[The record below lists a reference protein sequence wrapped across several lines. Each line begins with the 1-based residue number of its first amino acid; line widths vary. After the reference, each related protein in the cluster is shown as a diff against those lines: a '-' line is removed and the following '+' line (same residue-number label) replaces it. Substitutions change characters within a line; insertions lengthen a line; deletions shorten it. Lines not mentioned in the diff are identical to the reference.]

1 MEDQFQSQQ
10 GNSIGGGDPS
20 INLRQYW
27 HVILERRWLIVAT
40 WTVCIIAGV
49 LYAFQATPMF
59 RAIARL
65 QIDPENQGVLNLNSL
80 ALGNQDQNY
89 LTTQYRNLESRSLIL
104 EVMEKLKLDTQDER
118 YTKAVDKVTAVTKDI
133 KIVPIRLSRLVEV
146 QVTHPK
152 GDQAQRIADTILK
165 VFLQRNLDDKKQK
178 ALQGLQILEQE
189 AKGKET
195 ELEALQNKLQKYRK
209 EKGMVSLKDEQNIDA
224 ATMRDLK
231 TAYETLRSTADVA
244 KQTAQQAQ
252 EWVAAGKD
260 VTDFGPLAKDEQVA
274 FLRKQVNENSSKL
287 AGLRTKYR
295 EKHPRVIQTA
305 TQLQAD
311 SQKLRDESERA
322 LQAIFQLAELE
333 KSREAEA
340 LRKYK
345 ESVERV
351 FALDEAKIGYD
362 IMEQQ
367 LKRVEGFYQTILT
380 KAKDFDI
387 GTKDLLQN
395 MKVQDPA
402 FAPLKPVSP
411 NKPLI
416 FVGSVV
422 GGLAVALGLA
432 LFFNFLDDSIKSQE
446 DVENILHL
454 PFLGYIPNIKS
465 ISIVERDLQSHLH
478 PTSSPAEGFRTLR
491 AAISLAK
498 NADKLRVMAFTST
511 IPSEGKSLVASNFA
525 IVTSQTG
532 LKTLLV
538 DADLRRPSVHKAFQL
553 QSPVGLSAYLA
564 GRTDTLSEI
573 IHTTEVPN
581 LDVICCG
588 AVPPNPSE
596 LIGSNR
602 MVRFLEE
609 AARRYDRVVLDCP
622 PVSAVSD
629 PLIVGAM
636 ADGMVFV
643 TKFNKIRREHALRSV
658 QRIQDSGI
666 HLIGL
671 VLNDIDFEGK
681 DSYYYSYH
689 YYQNRYYSSHYRNKS
704 ADEPAGQKT
713 TADSA
718 KSSKTAKSA

>member
-713 TADSA
+713 TADSS
-718 KSSKTAKSA
+718 KSSKSV

>member
-1 MEDQFQSQQ
+1 
-10 GNSIGGGDPS
+10 
-20 INLRQYW
+20 
-27 HVILERRWLIVAT
+27 
-40 WTVCIIAGV
+40 
-49 LYAFQATPMF
+49 MF
-59 RAIARL
+59 RAVARL

-80 ALGNQDQNY
+80 TLGNQDQNY

-104 EVMEKLKLDTQDER
+104 EVMNKLKLETEDER
-118 YTKAVDKVTAVTKDI
+118 YSKLVDKVTAVTKDI

-152 GDQAQRIADTILK
+152 GEQAQRIANTILK
-165 VFLQRNLDDKKQK
+165 VFLQRNLDDKKDK
-178 ALQGLQILEQE
+178 ALQGLKILEQE
-189 AKGKET
+189 ATGKEA
-195 ELEALQNKLQKYRK
+195 ELKALQSQLQKYRK
-209 EKGMVSLKDEQNIDA
+209 DKGMVSLKDAQNIDA

-231 TAYETLRSTADVA
+231 IAYENLRSTADIA

-252 EWVAAGKD
+252 DWVAAGKD
-260 VTDFGPLAKDEQVA
+260 IIDFAPLAKDEQVA

-295 EKHPRVIQTA
+295 ERHPRVIQPA
-305 TQLQAD
+305 TQLQSD

-333 KSREAEA
+333 KNREAEA
-340 LRKYK
+340 LRKYT

-351 FALDEAKIGYD
+351 FALDEAKISYD

-387 GTKDLLQN
+387 GAKDLLQN

-465 ISIVERDLQSHLH
+465 VSVVERDLQSHLH
-478 PTSSPAEGFRTLR
+478 PTSSPAESFRTLR

-498 NADKLRVMAFTST
+498 NADKFRVMAFTST
-511 IPSEGKSLVASNFA
+511 MPSEGKSLVASNFA

-553 QSPVGLSAYLA
+553 QSPVGLSAYLS
-564 GRTDTLSEI
+564 GRTDNISELV
-573 IHTTEVPN
+573 HSTEVPN
-581 LDVICCG
+581 LDVVCCG

-609 AARRYDRVVLDCP
+609 ASRRYDRVILDCP

-643 TKFNKIRREHALRSV
+643 TKFNKIRREHAVRSV

-666 HLIGL
+666 HLVGM
-671 VLNDIDFEGK
+671 VLNNIDFEGK

-704 ADEPAGQKT
+704 ADDPASKK
-713 TADSA
+713 SA
-718 KSSKTAKSA
+718 SETAKSA

>member
-1 MEDQFQSQQ
+1 MEEQLQSQQ
-10 GNSIGGGDPS
+10 GNSMSGADPS

-40 WTVCIIAGV
+40 WSVCIIAGV
-49 LYAFQATPMF
+49 LYAFQAVPMF

-80 ALGNQDQNY
+80 ALGNSDQNY
-89 LTTQYRNLESRSLIL
+89 LTTQYRNLESRSLMIA
-104 EVMEKLKLDTQDER
+104 VMDKLKLDTEDER
-118 YTKAVDKVTAVTKDI
+118 YAKSVDKVTAITRDI

-152 GDQAQRIADTILK
+152 GAQAQRIADTILQ
-165 VFLQRNLDDKKQK
+165 VFLQQNLDDKKTK
-178 ALQGLQILEQE
+178 ALQGLKILEQE
-189 AKGKET
+189 ATSKEI
-195 ELEALQNKLQKYRK
+195 ELEALQGKLQKYRK
-209 EKGMVSLKDEQNIDA
+209 DKGMVSLKDAQNIDA

-231 TAYETLRSTADVA
+231 VAYENLRSTADVA

-260 VTDFGPLAKDEQVA
+260 ITDFAPLAKDEQVA

-295 EKHPRVIQTA
+295 ERHPRVIQPA

-311 SQKLRDESERA
+311 TQKLRDESERA
-322 LQAIFQLAELE
+322 LQGIFQMAELE
-333 KSREAEA
+333 KSREVEA
-340 LRKYK
+340 LRKYT

-351 FALDEAKIGYD
+351 FALDEAKISYD

-387 GTKDLLQN
+387 GAKDLLQN

-402 FAPLKPVSP
+402 FAPLKAVSP

-416 FVGSVV
+416 FLGSIV
-422 GGLAVALGLA
+422 GGLAAALGLA

-465 ISIVERDLQSHLH
+465 ISVVERDLQSHLH

-498 NADKLRVMAFTST
+498 NADKLRVVAFSST

-564 GRTDTLSEI
+564 GRTDNMSEFV
-573 IHTTEVPN
+573 HTTDIPN

-596 LIGSNR
+596 LIGSAR
-602 MVRFLEE
+602 MVQFLEE
-609 AARRYDRVVLDCP
+609 ASRRYDRVILDCP

-666 HLIGL
+666 HLVGL
-671 VLNDIDFEGK
+671 VLNNIDFEGK

-689 YYQNRYYSSHYRNKS
+689 YYQNKYYSSHYRNKS
-704 ADEPAGQKT
+704 ADQPSDKKS
-713 TADSA
+713 DSE
-718 KSSKTAKSA
+718 KSKSA

>member
-1 MEDQFQSQQ
+1 MEDSFQSQQ
-10 GNSIGGGDPS
+10 GAGTGGGDPS

-40 WTVCIIAGV
+40 WSVCIILGV

-59 RAIARL
+59 RAVARL

-104 EVMEKLKLDTQDER
+104 EVMDKLKLETEDER
-118 YTKAVDKVTAVTKDI
+118 YSKAIDKVTAVTKDI

-152 GDQAQRIADTILK
+152 GEQAQRIGDMILK

-178 ALQGLQILEQE
+178 ALQGFQILEQE
-189 AKGKET
+189 AKGKEV
-195 ELEALQNKLQKYRK
+195 ELATLQKDLQKYRK
-209 EKGMVSLKDEQNIDA
+209 EKGMVSLKDEQNIDT

-231 TAYETLRSTADVA
+231 LGYETLRATADVA
-244 KQTAQQAQ
+244 KQTAQQAR
-252 EWVAAGKD
+252 EWVAAGKEI
-260 VTDFGPLAKDEQVA
+260 TDFGPLAKDEQVG

-295 EKHPRVIQTA
+295 EKHPKVIQVY

-311 SQKLRDESERA
+311 SQRLRDESERA

-333 KSREAEA
+333 ANREAEA

-351 FALDEAKIGYD
+351 FALDEAKIEYD
-362 IMEQQ
+362 IMEQKV
-367 LKRVEGFYQTILT
+367 KRVEGFYQTILT

-432 LFFNFLDDSIKSQE
+432 LFFNFLDDSVKSQE
-446 DVENILHL
+446 DVENFLRL

-465 ISIVERDLQSHLH
+465 ASIVERDLQSHLH

-498 NADKLRVMAFTST
+498 NADKLRVLAFTST

-564 GRTDTLSEI
+564 GRTDNMGEF

-609 AARRYDRVVLDCP
+609 AARRYDRVILDCP

-636 ADGMVFV
+636 ADGMIFV
-643 TKFNKIRREHALRSV
+643 TKFNKIRREHAQRSV
-658 QRIQDSGI
+658 QRIQDAGI
-666 HLIGL
+666 HLVGL
-671 VLNDIDFEGK
+671 ALNDIDFEGK

-704 ADEPAGQKT
+704 ADEPEGKKAPAG
-713 TADSA
+713 
-718 KSSKTAKSA
+718 SSKSA

>member
-1 MEDQFQSQQ
+1 MEEQLQSQQ
-10 GNSIGGGDPS
+10 GNSMSGADPS

-40 WTVCIIAGV
+40 WSVCIIAGV
-49 LYAFQATPMF
+49 LYSFQAIPMF

-80 ALGNQDQNY
+80 ALGNSDQNY
-89 LTTQYRNLESRSLIL
+89 LTTQYRNLESRSLMIA
-104 EVMEKLKLDTQDER
+104 VMDKLKLDTEDER
-118 YTKAVDKVTAVTKDI
+118 YAKSVDKVTAVARDI

-152 GDQAQRIADTILK
+152 GAQAQRIADTILQ
-165 VFLQRNLDDKKQK
+165 VFLQQNLDDKKTK
-178 ALQGLQILEQE
+178 ALQGLKILEQE
-189 AKGKET
+189 ATGKEL
-195 ELEALQNKLQKYRK
+195 ELEALQGKLQKYRK
-209 EKGMVSLKDEQNIDA
+209 DKGMVSLKDAQNIDA

-231 TAYETLRSTADVA
+231 VAYENLRSAADVA
-244 KQTAQQAQ
+244 KQIAQQAQ

-260 VTDFGPLAKDEQVA
+260 IVDFAPLAKDEQVA
-274 FLRKQVNENSSKL
+274 YLRKQVNENSSKL

-295 EKHPRVIQTA
+295 ERHPRVIQPA

-311 SQKLRDESERA
+311 TQKLRDESERA
-322 LQAIFQLAELE
+322 LQGIFQMAELE
-333 KSREAEA
+333 KSREVEA
-340 LRKYK
+340 LRKYT

-351 FALDEAKIGYD
+351 FALDEAKISYD

-387 GTKDLLQN
+387 GAKDLLQN

-402 FAPLKPVSP
+402 FAPLKAVSP

-416 FVGSVV
+416 FLGSIV
-422 GGLAVALGLA
+422 GGLAAALGLA

-465 ISIVERDLQSHLH
+465 ISVVERDLQSHLH

-498 NADKLRVMAFTST
+498 NADKLRVLAFSST

-553 QSPVGLSAYLA
+553 QSPVGLTAYLA
-564 GRTDTLSEI
+564 GRTDNMSEFV
-573 IHTTEVPN
+573 HTTDIPN

-596 LIGSNR
+596 LIGSAR
-602 MVRFLEE
+602 MVQFLEE
-609 AARRYDRVVLDCP
+609 ASRRYDRVILDCP

-666 HLIGL
+666 HLVGL
-671 VLNDIDFEGK
+671 VLNNIDFEGK

-689 YYQNRYYSSHYRNKS
+689 YYQNKYYSSHYRNKS
-704 ADEPAGQKT
+704 ADQPSDKKS
-713 TADSA
+713 DSE
-718 KSSKTAKSA
+718 KSKSA

>member
-10 GNSIGGGDPS
+10 GNAIGGGDPS

-40 WTVCIIAGV
+40 WSVCIIAGV

-89 LTTQYRNLESRSLIL
+89 LTTQYRNLESRSLML
-104 EVMEKLKLDTQDER
+104 EVMSRLKLDTEDER
-118 YTKAVDKVTAVTKDI
+118 YAKAIDKVTTVTKDI

-152 GDQAQRIADTILK
+152 ADQAQRIADMILT
-165 VFLQRNLDDKKQK
+165 VFLERNLDDKKKK
-178 ALQGLQILEQE
+178 ALKGFEILEQE

-195 ELEALQNKLQKYRK
+195 ELADLQKSLQKYRK
-209 EKGMVSLKDEQNIDA
+209 DKGMVSLKDEQNIDA

-260 VTDFGPLAKDEQVA
+260 VIDFGPLAKDEQVA

-322 LQAIFQLAELE
+322 LQAILQVAELE

-351 FALDEAKIGYD
+351 FALDEAKIEYD
-362 IMEQQ
+362 IMEQKV
-367 LKRVEGFYQTILT
+367 KRVEGFYQTLLT

-432 LFFNFLDDSIKSQE
+432 LFFNFLDDSVKSQE
-446 DVENILHL
+446 DVENFLHL

-465 ISIVERDLQSHLH
+465 VSIVERDLQSHLH

-498 NADKLRVMAFTST
+498 NSDKLRVLAFTST
-511 IPSEGKSLVASNFA
+511 IPSEGKSLTASNFA

-564 GRTDTLSEI
+564 GRTDNLGEF

-609 AARRYDRVVLDCP
+609 AARRYDRVILDCP

-666 HLIGL
+666 HLVGL

-704 ADEPAGQKT
+704 ADEPAGKKAA
-713 TADSA
+713 AD
-718 KSSKTAKSA
+718 TAKSA

>member
-1 MEDQFQSQQ
+1 MEDSFQSQQ
-10 GNSIGGGDPS
+10 GAGTGGGDPS

-40 WTVCIIAGV
+40 WSVCIILGV

-59 RAIARL
+59 RAVARL

-104 EVMEKLKLDTQDER
+104 EVMDKLKLETEDER
-118 YTKAVDKVTAVTKDI
+118 YSKAIDKVTAVTKDI

-152 GDQAQRIADTILK
+152 GEQAQRIGDMILK

-178 ALQGLQILEQE
+178 ALQGFQILEQE
-189 AKGKET
+189 AKGKEV
-195 ELEALQNKLQKYRK
+195 ELATLQKDLQKYRK

-231 TAYETLRSTADVA
+231 LGYETLRATADVA
-244 KQTAQQAQ
+244 KQTAQQAR
-252 EWVAAGKD
+252 EWVAAGKEI
-260 VTDFGPLAKDEQVA
+260 TDFGPLAKDEQVG

-295 EKHPRVIQTA
+295 EKHPKVIQVY
-305 TQLQAD
+305 TQLQSD
-311 SQKLRDESERA
+311 SQRLRDESERA

-333 KSREAEA
+333 ASREAEA

-351 FALDEAKIGYD
+351 FALDEAKIEYD
-362 IMEQQ
+362 IMEQKV
-367 LKRVEGFYQTILT
+367 KRVEGFYQTILT

-402 FAPLKPVSP
+402 FAPLKAVSP

-432 LFFNFLDDSIKSQE
+432 LFFNFLDDSVKSQE
-446 DVENILHL
+446 DVENYLRL
-454 PFLGYIPNIKS
+454 PFLGYVPNIKS
-465 ISIVERDLQSHLH
+465 ASVVERDLQSHLH

-498 NADKLRVMAFTST
+498 NADKLRVLAFTST

-553 QSPVGLSAYLA
+553 QSPVGLTAYLA
-564 GRTDTLSEI
+564 GRTDNMGEF

-609 AARRYDRVVLDCP
+609 AARRYDRVILDCP

-636 ADGMVFV
+636 ADGMIFV
-643 TKFNKIRREHALRSV
+643 TKFNKIRREHAQRSV
-658 QRIQDSGI
+658 QRIQDAGI
-666 HLIGL
+666 HLVGL

-704 ADEPAGQKT
+704 ADEPEGKKATAG
-713 TADSA
+713 
-718 KSSKTAKSA
+718 SSKSA

>member
-1 MEDQFQSQQ
+1 MEEQFQPQQ
-10 GNSIGGGDPS
+10 GNSMGGADPS

-40 WTVCIIAGV
+40 WSVCIIAGV

-104 EVMEKLKLDTQDER
+104 EVMNKLKLDTEDER
-118 YTKAVDKVTAVTKDI
+118 YTKSVDKVTAVTRDI

-165 VFLQRNLDDKKQK
+165 VFLQRNLDDKKDK
-178 ALQGLQILEQE
+178 ALQGLKILEQE
-189 AKGKET
+189 ATGKEA
-195 ELEALQNKLQKYRK
+195 ELKALQSQLQKYRK
-209 EKGMVSLKDEQNIDA
+209 DKGMVSLKDEQNIDA

-260 VTDFGPLAKDEQVA
+260 IIDFGPLAKDEQVA

-295 EKHPRVIQTA
+295 ERHPRVIQPA

-322 LQAIFQLAELE
+322 LQAIFQVAELE

-564 GRTDTLSEI
+564 GRTDNISEF

-609 AARRYDRVVLDCP
+609 ASRRYDRVVLDCP

-643 TKFNKIRREHALRSV
+643 TKFNKIRREHALRSI

-666 HLIGL
+666 HLVGL

-704 ADEPAGQKT
+704 ADEPADKKAT
-713 TADSA
+713 SA
-718 KSSKTAKSA
+718 TSKSV

>member
-1 MEDQFQSQQ
+1 
-10 GNSIGGGDPS
+10 
-20 INLRQYW
+20 
-27 HVILERRWLIVAT
+27 
-40 WTVCIIAGV
+40 
-49 LYAFQATPMF
+49 
-59 RAIARL
+59 
-65 QIDPENQGVLNLNSL
+65 
-80 ALGNQDQNY
+80 
-89 LTTQYRNLESRSLIL
+89 
-104 EVMEKLKLDTQDER
+104 
-118 YTKAVDKVTAVTKDI
+118 
-133 KIVPIRLSRLVEV
+133 
-146 QVTHPK
+146 
-152 GDQAQRIADTILK
+152 
-165 VFLQRNLDDKKQK
+165 
-178 ALQGLQILEQE
+178 
-189 AKGKET
+189 
-195 ELEALQNKLQKYRK
+195 
-209 EKGMVSLKDEQNIDA
+209 
-224 ATMRDLK
+224 
-231 TAYETLRSTADVA
+231 
-244 KQTAQQAQ
+244 
-252 EWVAAGKD
+252 
-260 VTDFGPLAKDEQVA
+260 
-274 FLRKQVNENSSKL
+274 
-287 AGLRTKYR
+287 
-295 EKHPRVIQTA
+295 
-305 TQLQAD
+305 
-311 SQKLRDESERA
+311 LRDESERA
-322 LQAIFQLAELE
+322 LQAIFQVAELE

-564 GRTDTLSEI
+564 GRTDNISEF

-609 AARRYDRVVLDCP
+609 ASRRYDRVVLDCP

-643 TKFNKIRREHALRSV
+643 TKFNKIRREHALRSI

-666 HLIGL
+666 HLVGL

-704 ADEPAGQKT
+704 ADEPADKKP
-713 TADSA
+713 ASA
-718 KSSKTAKSA
+718 TGKSA

>member
-1 MEDQFQSQQ
+1 MEEQLQSQQ
-10 GNSIGGGDPS
+10 GNSMSGADPS

-40 WTVCIIAGV
+40 WSVCIIAGV
-49 LYAFQATPMF
+49 LYAFQAVPMF

-80 ALGNQDQNY
+80 ALGNSDQNY
-89 LTTQYRNLESRSLIL
+89 LTTQYRNLESRSLMIA
-104 EVMEKLKLDTQDER
+104 VMDKLKLDTEDER
-118 YTKAVDKVTAVTKDI
+118 YAKSVDKVTAVTKDI

-152 GDQAQRIADTILK
+152 GAQAQRIADTILQ
-165 VFLQRNLDDKKQK
+165 VFLQQNLDDKKTK
-178 ALQGLQILEQE
+178 ALQGLKILEQE
-189 AKGKET
+189 ATGKEI
-195 ELEALQNKLQKYRK
+195 ELEALQGKLQKYRK
-209 EKGMVSLKDEQNIDA
+209 DKGMVSLKDAQNIDA

-231 TAYETLRSTADVA
+231 VAYENLRSTADVA

-260 VTDFGPLAKDEQVA
+260 ITDFAPLAKDEQVA

-295 EKHPRVIQTA
+295 ERHPRVIQPA

-311 SQKLRDESERA
+311 TQKLRDESERA
-322 LQAIFQLAELE
+322 LQGIFQMAELE
-333 KSREAEA
+333 KSREVEA
-340 LRKYK
+340 LRKYT

-351 FALDEAKIGYD
+351 FALDEAKISYD

-387 GTKDLLQN
+387 GAKDLLQN

-402 FAPLKPVSP
+402 FAPLKAVSP

-416 FVGSVV
+416 FLGSIV
-422 GGLAVALGLA
+422 GGLAAALGLA

-465 ISIVERDLQSHLH
+465 ISVVERDLQSHLH

-498 NADKLRVMAFTST
+498 NADKLRVVAFSST

-564 GRTDTLSEI
+564 GRTDNMSEFV
-573 IHTTEVPN
+573 HTTDIPN

-596 LIGSNR
+596 LIGSAR
-602 MVRFLEE
+602 MVQFLEE
-609 AARRYDRVVLDCP
+609 ASRRYDRVILDCP

-666 HLIGL
+666 HLVGL
-671 VLNDIDFEGK
+671 VLNNIDFEGK

-689 YYQNRYYSSHYRNKS
+689 YYQNKYYSSHYRNKS
-704 ADEPAGQKT
+704 ADQPSDKKS
-713 TADSA
+713 DSE
-718 KSSKTAKSA
+718 KSKSA

>member
-40 WTVCIIAGV
+40 WAVCIIAGV

-402 FAPLKPVSP
+402 FSPLKPVSP

-713 TADSA
+713 TADSS

>member
-1 MEDQFQSQQ
+1 MEDSFQSQQ
-10 GNSIGGGDPS
+10 GGTLGGGDPS

-40 WTVCIIAGV
+40 WSVCIILGV

-59 RAIARL
+59 RAVARL

-80 ALGNQDQNY
+80 SLGNQDQNY

-104 EVMEKLKLDTQDER
+104 EVMDKLKLESEDER
-118 YTKAVDKVTAVTKDI
+118 YSKAIDKVTAVTKDI

-152 GDQAQRIADTILK
+152 GEQAQRIADMILK

-178 ALQGLQILEQE
+178 ALQGFQILEQE
-189 AKGKET
+189 AKGKEV
-195 ELEALQNKLQKYRK
+195 ELADLQKDLQKYRK

-231 TAYETLRSTADVA
+231 TAYETLRSTADIA
-244 KQTAQQAQ
+244 KQTAQQAR
-252 EWVAAGKD
+252 EWVAAGKEI
-260 VTDFGPLAKDEQVA
+260 TDFGPLAKDEQVA

-295 EKHPRVIQTA
+295 EKHPKVIQVY

-311 SQKLRDESERA
+311 SQRLRDESERA
-322 LQAIFQLAELE
+322 IQAIFQLGELE
-333 KSREAEA
+333 SSREAEA

-351 FALDEAKIGYD
+351 FALDEAKIQYD
-362 IMEQQ
+362 IMEQK

-432 LFFNFLDDSIKSQE
+432 LFFNFLDDSVKSQE
-446 DVENILHL
+446 DVENFLRL

-465 ISIVERDLQSHLH
+465 ASIVERDLQSHLH

-498 NADKLRVMAFTST
+498 NADKLRVLAFTST

-564 GRTDTLSEI
+564 GRTDNLSEF

-596 LIGSNR
+596 LVGSNR

-636 ADGMVFV
+636 ADAMVFV
-643 TKFNKIRREHALRSV
+643 TKFNKIRREHAQRSV
-658 QRIQDSGI
+658 QRIQDAGI
-666 HLIGL
+666 HLVGL

-704 ADEPAGQKT
+704 ADEPAGKKT
-713 TADSA
+713 PSD
-718 KSSKTAKSA
+718 TAKSA

>member
-1 MEDQFQSQQ
+1 MS
-10 GNSIGGGDPS
+10 GADPS

-40 WTVCIIAGV
+40 WSVCIIAGV
-49 LYAFQATPMF
+49 LYSFQAIPMF

-80 ALGNQDQNY
+80 ALGNSDQNY
-89 LTTQYRNLESRSLIL
+89 LTTQYRNLESRSLMIA
-104 EVMEKLKLDTQDER
+104 VMDKLKLDTEDER
-118 YTKAVDKVTAVTKDI
+118 YAKSVDKVTAVARDI

-152 GDQAQRIADTILK
+152 GAQAQRIADTILQ
-165 VFLQRNLDDKKQK
+165 VFLQQNLDDKKTK
-178 ALQGLQILEQE
+178 ALQGLKILEQE
-189 AKGKET
+189 ATGKEL
-195 ELEALQNKLQKYRK
+195 ELEALQGKLQKYRK
-209 EKGMVSLKDEQNIDA
+209 DKGMVSLKDAQNIDA

-231 TAYETLRSTADVA
+231 VAYENLRSTADVA
-244 KQTAQQAQ
+244 KQIAQQAQ

-260 VTDFGPLAKDEQVA
+260 IVDFAPLAKDEQVA
-274 FLRKQVNENSSKL
+274 YLRKQVNENSSKL

-295 EKHPRVIQTA
+295 ERHPRVIQPA

-311 SQKLRDESERA
+311 TQKLRDESERA
-322 LQAIFQLAELE
+322 LQGIFQMAELE
-333 KSREAEA
+333 KSREVEA
-340 LRKYK
+340 LRKYT

-351 FALDEAKIGYD
+351 FALDEAKISYD

-387 GTKDLLQN
+387 GAKDLLQN

-402 FAPLKPVSP
+402 FAPLKAVSP

-416 FVGSVV
+416 FLGSIV
-422 GGLAVALGLA
+422 GGLAAALGLA

-465 ISIVERDLQSHLH
+465 ISVVERDLQSHLH

-498 NADKLRVMAFTST
+498 NADKLRVVAFSST

-553 QSPVGLSAYLA
+553 QSPVGLTAYLA
-564 GRTDTLSEI
+564 GRTDNMSEFV
-573 IHTTEVPN
+573 HTTDIPN

-596 LIGSNR
+596 LIGSAR
-602 MVRFLEE
+602 MVQFLEE
-609 AARRYDRVVLDCP
+609 ASRRYDRVILDCP

-666 HLIGL
+666 HLVGL
-671 VLNDIDFEGK
+671 VLNNIDFEGK

-689 YYQNRYYSSHYRNKS
+689 YYQNKYYSSHYRNKS
-704 ADEPAGQKT
+704 ADQPSDKKS
-713 TADSA
+713 DSE
-718 KSSKTAKSA
+718 KSKSA

>member
-1 MEDQFQSQQ
+1 MEEQFQSQQ
-10 GNSIGGGDPS
+10 GNSMSGADPS

-40 WTVCIIAGV
+40 WSVCIIAGV

-65 QIDPENQGVLNLNSL
+65 QIDPENQGVLNMNSL
-80 ALGNQDQNY
+80 ALGNSDQNY

-104 EVMEKLKLDTQDER
+104 AVMNKLKLETEDER
-118 YTKAVDKVTAVTKDI
+118 YTKSVDKVTAVTKDI

-152 GDQAQRIADTILK
+152 GEQAQRIADTILQ
-165 VFLQRNLDDKKQK
+165 VFLQQNLDDKKSK
-178 ALQGLQILEQE
+178 ALQGLKILEQE
-189 AKGKET
+189 ATGKES
-195 ELEALQNKLQKYRK
+195 ELEALQGKLQKYRK
-209 EKGMVSLKDEQNIDA
+209 DKGMVSLKDQQNIYA

-231 TAYETLRSTADVA
+231 IAYETLRSTADVA
-244 KQTAQQAQ
+244 KQIAQQAK

-260 VTDFGPLAKDEQVA
+260 ITDFAPLAKDEQVSY
-274 FLRKQVNENSSKL
+274 LRKQVNENSSKL
-287 AGLRTKYR
+287 ASLRTKYR
-295 EKHPRVIQTA
+295 ERHPRVIQLA
-305 TQLQAD
+305 TQFQAD

-322 LQAIFQLAELE
+322 LQGIFQMAELE
-333 KSREAEA
+333 KSREIEA
-340 LRKYK
+340 LRKYT

-351 FALDEAKIGYD
+351 FALDEAKISYD

-387 GTKDLLQN
+387 GAKDLLQN

-553 QSPVGLSAYLA
+553 QSPVGLSAYLS
-564 GRTDTLSEI
+564 GRTDNFSEFV
-573 IHTTEVPN
+573 HTTEVPN

-609 AARRYDRVVLDCP
+609 ASRRYDRVILDCP

-666 HLIGL
+666 HLVGL

-689 YYQNRYYSSHYRNKS
+689 YYQNQYYSSHYRNKS
-704 ADEPAGQKT
+704 ADEPADKK
-713 TADSA
+713 AVSE
-718 KSSKTAKSA
+718 KSKSA

>member
-1 MEDQFQSQQ
+1 MEEQFQSQQ
-10 GNSIGGGDPS
+10 GNSMSGADPS

-40 WTVCIIAGV
+40 WSVCIIAGV

-80 ALGNQDQNY
+80 ALGNADQNY

-104 EVMEKLKLDTQDER
+104 AVMNKLKLETEDER
-118 YTKAVDKVTAVTKDI
+118 YTKSVDKVTAVTKDI

-152 GDQAQRIADTILK
+152 GEQAQRIADTILQ
-165 VFLQRNLDDKKQK
+165 VFLQQNLDDKKSK
-178 ALQGLQILEQE
+178 ALQGLKILEQE
-189 AKGKET
+189 ATGKEV
-195 ELEALQNKLQKYRK
+195 ELEALQGKLQKYRK
-209 EKGMVSLKDEQNIDA
+209 DKGMVSLKDAQNIDA

-231 TAYETLRSTADVA
+231 IAYETLRSTADVA
-244 KQTAQQAQ
+244 KQIAQQAQ

-260 VTDFGPLAKDEQVA
+260 ITDFAPLAKDEQVA
-274 FLRKQVNENSSKL
+274 YLRKQVNENSSKL

-295 EKHPRVIQTA
+295 ERHPRVIQPA

-311 SQKLRDESERA
+311 TQKLRDESERV
-322 LQAIFQLAELE
+322 LQGIFQMAELE
-333 KSREAEA
+333 KSREVEA
-340 LRKYK
+340 LRKYT

-351 FALDEAKIGYD
+351 FALDEAKISYD

-387 GTKDLLQN
+387 GAKDLLQN

-422 GGLAVALGLA
+422 GGLAAALGLA

-465 ISIVERDLQSHLH
+465 VSIVERDLQSHLH

-538 DADLRRPSVHKAFQL
+538 DSDLRRPSVHKAFQL

-564 GRTDTLSEI
+564 GRTDNMSEFV
-573 IHTTEVPN
+573 HTTEVPN

-609 AARRYDRVVLDCP
+609 ASRRYDRVILDCP

-643 TKFNKIRREHALRSV
+643 TKFNKIRREHALRSI

-666 HLIGL
+666 HLVGL

-689 YYQNRYYSSHYRNKS
+689 YYQNQYYSSHYRNKS
-704 ADEPAGQKT
+704 ADEPADKK
-713 TADSA
+713 AVSE
-718 KSSKTAKSA
+718 KSKSA

>member
-1 MEDQFQSQQ
+1 MEDQLQSQQ
-10 GNSIGGGDPS
+10 GNPMGGGDPS

-104 EVMEKLKLDTQDER
+104 EVMEKLKLDTQDPR
-118 YTKAVDKVTAVTKDI
+118 YAQKLDKVTAVTKDI

-152 GDQAQRIADTILK
+152 ADQAQRIADTILK

-178 ALQGLQILEQE
+178 ALQGFQILEQE
-189 AKGKET
+189 AKGKEV
-195 ELEALQNKLQKYRK
+195 ELAALQKDLQKYRK
-209 EKGMVSLKDEQNIDA
+209 DKGMVSLKDAQNIDA

-231 TAYETLRSTADVA
+231 TAYETLRATADVA

-260 VTDFGPLAKDEQVA
+260 VTDFGPLVKDEQVA

-295 EKHPRVIQTA
+295 EKHPKVIQTS
-305 TQLQAD
+305 TQLQSD
-311 SQKLRDESERA
+311 TQKLRDESERA
-322 LQAIFQLAELE
+322 LQSIFQLAQLE
-333 KSREAEA
+333 KNREAEA
-340 LRKYK
+340 LRKYT

-351 FALDEAKIGYD
+351 FALDEAKIEYD
-362 IMEQQ
+362 IMEQKV
-367 LKRVEGFYQTILT
+367 KRVEGFYQTILT

-395 MKVQDPA
+395 MKVQDAA
-402 FAPLKPVSP
+402 FAPAKPVSP
-411 NKPLI
+411 NTPLI
-416 FVGSVV
+416 FVGSIV

-432 LFFNFLDDSIKSQE
+432 LFFNFLDDSIKSQD

-465 ISIVERDLQSHLH
+465 ASIVERDLQSHLH

-498 NADKLRVMAFTST
+498 NADKLRVLAFTST
-511 IPSEGKSLVASNFA
+511 IPSEGKSLTASNFA

-538 DADLRRPSVHKAFQL
+538 DGDLRRPSVHKAFQL
-553 QSPVGLSAYLA
+553 QSPAGLTAYLS
-564 GRTDTLSEI
+564 GRLDNISEI
-573 IHTTEVPN
+573 THSTEVPN

-588 AVPPNPSE
+588 AVPANPSE

-609 AARRYDRVVLDCP
+609 ASRRYDRVILDLP

-658 QRIQDSGI
+658 QRIQNSGI
-666 HLIGL
+666 HLVGL

-704 ADEPAGQKT
+704 ADETDGKKS

-718 KSSKTAKSA
+718 KGA

>member
-402 FAPLKPVSP
+402 FSPLKPVSP

-704 ADEPAGQKT
+704 ADEPGDKKAPAEK
-713 TADSA
+713 A
-718 KSSKTAKSA
+718 KSV

>member
-1 MEDQFQSQQ
+1 MEEQFQSQQ
-10 GNSIGGGDPS
+10 GNSMGGADPS

-40 WTVCIIAGV
+40 WSVCIIAGV

-59 RAIARL
+59 RAVARL

-80 ALGNQDQNY
+80 TLGNQDQNY

-104 EVMEKLKLDTQDER
+104 EVMNKLKLETEDER
-118 YTKAVDKVTAVTKDI
+118 YSKLIDKVTAVTKDI

-152 GDQAQRIADTILK
+152 GEQAQRIANTILK
-165 VFLQRNLDDKKQK
+165 VFLQRNLDDKKDK
-178 ALQGLQILEQE
+178 ALQGLKILEQE
-189 AKGKET
+189 ATGKEA
-195 ELEALQNKLQKYRK
+195 ELKALQSQLQKYRK
-209 EKGMVSLKDEQNIDA
+209 DKGMVSLKDAQNIDA

-231 TAYETLRSTADVA
+231 IAYENLRSTADIA

-252 EWVAAGKD
+252 DWVAAGKD
-260 VTDFGPLAKDEQVA
+260 IIDFAPLAKDEQVA

-295 EKHPRVIQTA
+295 ERHPRVIQPA
-305 TQLQAD
+305 TQLQSD

-333 KSREAEA
+333 KNREAEA
-340 LRKYK
+340 LRKYT

-351 FALDEAKIGYD
+351 FALDEAKISYD

-387 GTKDLLQN
+387 GAKDLLQN

-465 ISIVERDLQSHLH
+465 VSIVERDLQSHLH
-478 PTSSPAEGFRTLR
+478 PTSSPAESFRTLR

-498 NADKLRVMAFTST
+498 NADKFRVMAFTST
-511 IPSEGKSLVASNFA
+511 MPSEGKSLVASNFA

-553 QSPVGLSAYLA
+553 QSPVGLSAYLS
-564 GRTDTLSEI
+564 GRTDNISELV
-573 IHTTEVPN
+573 HSTEVPN
-581 LDVICCG
+581 LDVVCCG

-609 AARRYDRVVLDCP
+609 ASRRYDRVILDCP

-643 TKFNKIRREHALRSV
+643 TKFNKIRREHAVRSV

-666 HLIGL
+666 HLVGM
-671 VLNDIDFEGK
+671 VLNNIDFEGK

-704 ADEPAGQKT
+704 ADDPASKK
-713 TADSA
+713 SA
-718 KSSKTAKSA
+718 SETAKSA

>member
-1 MEDQFQSQQ
+1 
-10 GNSIGGGDPS
+10 
-20 INLRQYW
+20 
-27 HVILERRWLIVAT
+27 
-40 WTVCIIAGV
+40 
-49 LYAFQATPMF
+49 
-59 RAIARL
+59 
-65 QIDPENQGVLNLNSL
+65 
-80 ALGNQDQNY
+80 
-89 LTTQYRNLESRSLIL
+89 
-104 EVMEKLKLDTQDER
+104 
-118 YTKAVDKVTAVTKDI
+118 
-133 KIVPIRLSRLVEV
+133 VEV

-152 GDQAQRIADTILK
+152 GEQAQRIANTILK
-165 VFLQRNLDDKKQK
+165 VFLQRNLDDKKDK
-178 ALQGLQILEQE
+178 ALQGLKILEQE
-189 AKGKET
+189 ATGKEA
-195 ELEALQNKLQKYRK
+195 ELKALQSQLQKYRK
-209 EKGMVSLKDEQNIDA
+209 DKGMVSLKDAQNIDA

-231 TAYETLRSTADVA
+231 IAYENLRSTADIA

-252 EWVAAGKD
+252 DWVAAGKD
-260 VTDFGPLAKDEQVA
+260 IIDFAPLAKDEQVA

-295 EKHPRVIQTA
+295 ERHPRVIQPA
-305 TQLQAD
+305 TQLQSD

-333 KSREAEA
+333 KNREAEA
-340 LRKYK
+340 LRKYT

-351 FALDEAKIGYD
+351 FALDEAKISYD

-387 GTKDLLQN
+387 GAKDLLQN

-465 ISIVERDLQSHLH
+465 VSVVERDLQSHLH
-478 PTSSPAEGFRTLR
+478 PTSSPAESFRTLR

-498 NADKLRVMAFTST
+498 NADKFRVMAFTST
-511 IPSEGKSLVASNFA
+511 MPSEGKSLVASNFA

-553 QSPVGLSAYLA
+553 QSPVGLSAYLS
-564 GRTDTLSEI
+564 GRTDNISELV
-573 IHTTEVPN
+573 HSTEVPN
-581 LDVICCG
+581 LDVVCCG

-609 AARRYDRVVLDCP
+609 ASRRYDRVILDCP

-643 TKFNKIRREHALRSV
+643 TKFNKIRREHAVRSV

-666 HLIGL
+666 HLVGM
-671 VLNDIDFEGK
+671 VLNNIDFEGK

-704 ADEPAGQKT
+704 ADDPASKK
-713 TADSA
+713 SA
-718 KSSKTAKSA
+718 SETAKSA

>member
-1 MEDQFQSQQ
+1 MEDSFQSQQ
-10 GNSIGGGDPS
+10 GAGTGGGDPS

-40 WTVCIIAGV
+40 WSVCIILGV

-59 RAIARL
+59 RAVARL

-104 EVMEKLKLDTQDER
+104 EVMDKLKLETEDER
-118 YTKAVDKVTAVTKDI
+118 YSKAIDKVTAVTKDI

-152 GDQAQRIADTILK
+152 GEQAQRIGDMILK

-178 ALQGLQILEQE
+178 ALQGFQILEQE
-189 AKGKET
+189 AKGKEV
-195 ELEALQNKLQKYRK
+195 ELATLQKDLQKYRK

-231 TAYETLRSTADVA
+231 LGYETLRATADVA
-244 KQTAQQAQ
+244 KQTAQQAR
-252 EWVAAGKD
+252 EWVAAGKEI
-260 VTDFGPLAKDEQVA
+260 TDFGPLAKDEQVG

-295 EKHPRVIQTA
+295 EKHPKVIQVY

-311 SQKLRDESERA
+311 SQRLRDESERA

-333 KSREAEA
+333 ASREAEA

-351 FALDEAKIGYD
+351 FALDEAKIEYD
-362 IMEQQ
+362 IMEQKV
-367 LKRVEGFYQTILT
+367 KRVEGFYQTILT

-432 LFFNFLDDSIKSQE
+432 LFFNFLDDSVKSQE
-446 DVENILHL
+446 DVENYLRL

-465 ISIVERDLQSHLH
+465 ASVVERDLQSHLH

-498 NADKLRVMAFTST
+498 NADKLRVLAFTST

-553 QSPVGLSAYLA
+553 QSPVGLTAYLA
-564 GRTDTLSEI
+564 GRTDNMGEF

-609 AARRYDRVVLDCP
+609 AARRYDRVILDCP

-636 ADGMVFV
+636 ADGMIFV
-643 TKFNKIRREHALRSV
+643 TKFNKIRREHAQRSV
-658 QRIQDSGI
+658 QRIQDAGI
-666 HLIGL
+666 HLVGL

-704 ADEPAGQKT
+704 ADEPEGKKATAG
-713 TADSA
+713 
-718 KSSKTAKSA
+718 SSKSV

>member
-1 MEDQFQSQQ
+1 
-10 GNSIGGGDPS
+10 
-20 INLRQYW
+20 
-27 HVILERRWLIVAT
+27 
-40 WTVCIIAGV
+40 VCIILGV

-59 RAIARL
+59 RAVARL

-104 EVMEKLKLDTQDER
+104 EVMDKLKLESEDER
-118 YTKAVDKVTAVTKDI
+118 YSKAIDKVTAVTKDI

-152 GDQAQRIADTILK
+152 GEQAQRIGDMILK

-178 ALQGLQILEQE
+178 ALQGFQILEQE
-189 AKGKET
+189 AKGKEV
-195 ELEALQNKLQKYRK
+195 ELASLQKDLQKYRK

-231 TAYETLRSTADVA
+231 LGYETLRATADVA
-244 KQTAQQAQ
+244 KQTAQQAR
-252 EWVAAGKD
+252 EWVAAGKEI
-260 VTDFGPLAKDEQVA
+260 TDFGPLAKDEQVG

-295 EKHPRVIQTA
+295 EKHPKVIQVY

-311 SQKLRDESERA
+311 SQRLRDESERA

-333 KSREAEA
+333 ASREAEA

-351 FALDEAKIGYD
+351 FALDEAKIEYD
-362 IMEQQ
+362 IMEQKV
-367 LKRVEGFYQTILT
+367 KRVEGFYQTILT

-416 FVGSVV
+416 FVGSIV

-432 LFFNFLDDSIKSQE
+432 LFFNFLDDSVKSQE
-446 DVENILHL
+446 DVENFLHL

-465 ISIVERDLQSHLH
+465 VSIVERDLQSHLH

-498 NADKLRVMAFTST
+498 NADKLRVVAFTST
-511 IPSEGKSLVASNFA
+511 IPSEGKSLTASNFA

-564 GRTDTLSEI
+564 GRTDNLSEF

-609 AARRYDRVVLDCP
+609 AARRYDRVILDCP

-658 QRIQDSGI
+658 QRIQDSQ
-666 HLIGL
+666 
-671 VLNDIDFEGK
+671 
-681 DSYYYSYH
+681 S
-689 YYQNRYYSSHYRNKS
+689 NK
-704 ADEPAGQKT
+704 
-713 TADSA
+713 
-718 KSSKTAKSA
+718 

>member
-402 FAPLKPVSP
+402 FSPLKPVSP

-713 TADSA
+713 TADSS
-718 KSSKTAKSA
+718 KSAKSAKSA

>member
-10 GNSIGGGDPS
+10 GNAIGGGDPS
-20 INLRQYW
+20 LNLRQYW

-40 WTVCIIAGV
+40 WSVCIIAGV

-89 LTTQYRNLESRSLIL
+89 LTTQYRNLESRSLML
-104 EVMEKLKLDTQDER
+104 EVMSRLKLDTEDER
-118 YTKAVDKVTAVTKDI
+118 YAKAIDKVTTVTKDI

-152 GDQAQRIADTILK
+152 ADQAQRIADMILT
-165 VFLQRNLDDKKQK
+165 VFLERNLDDKKKK
-178 ALQGLQILEQE
+178 ALKGFEILEQE

-195 ELEALQNKLQKYRK
+195 ELADLQKSLQKYRK
-209 EKGMVSLKDEQNIDA
+209 DKGMVSLKDEQNIDA

-260 VTDFGPLAKDEQVA
+260 VIDFGPLAKDEQVA

-322 LQAIFQLAELE
+322 LQAILQVAELE

-351 FALDEAKIGYD
+351 FALDEAKIEYD
-362 IMEQQ
+362 IMEQKV
-367 LKRVEGFYQTILT
+367 KRVEGFYQTLLT

-432 LFFNFLDDSIKSQE
+432 LFFNFLDDSVKSQE
-446 DVENILHL
+446 DVENFLHL

-465 ISIVERDLQSHLH
+465 VSIVERDLQSHLH

-498 NADKLRVMAFTST
+498 NSDKLRVLAFTST
-511 IPSEGKSLVASNFA
+511 IPSEGKSLTASNFA

-564 GRTDTLSEI
+564 GRTDNLGEF

-609 AARRYDRVVLDCP
+609 AARRYDRVILDCP

-666 HLIGL
+666 HLVGL

-704 ADEPAGQKT
+704 ADEPAGKKAA
-713 TADSA
+713 AD
-718 KSSKTAKSA
+718 TAKSA

>member
-10 GNSIGGGDPS
+10 GNPIGGADPS

-40 WTVCIIAGV
+40 WSVCIIAGV

-89 LTTQYRNLESRSLIL
+89 LTTQYRNLESRSLML
-104 EVMEKLKLDTQDER
+104 EVMEKLKLDSDDER
-118 YTKAVDKVTAVTKDI
+118 YSKAIDKVTAVTRDI

-152 GDQAQRIADTILK
+152 RDQAQRIADEILK
-165 VFLQRNLDDKKQK
+165 VFLRRNLDDKKQK
-178 ALQGLQILEQE
+178 ALQGFQILEQE
-189 AKGKET
+189 AKGKEV
-195 ELEALQNKLQKYRK
+195 ELASLQKDLQKYRK

-224 ATMRDLK
+224 ATMRELK
-231 TAYETLRSTADVA
+231 TAYETLRATADSA

-260 VTDFGPLAKDEQVA
+260 IIDFGPLVKDEQVA

-295 EKHPRVIQTA
+295 EKHPKVIQTA

-322 LQAIFQLAELE
+322 LQAIFQIAELE

-351 FALDEAKIGYD
+351 FALDEAKIEYD
-362 IMEQQ
+362 IMEQKV
-367 LKRVEGFYQTILT
+367 KRVEGFYQTILT

-465 ISIVERDLQSHLH
+465 VSIVERDLQSHLH

-564 GRTDTLSEI
+564 GRTDNLSEF

-609 AARRYDRVVLDCP
+609 ASRRYDRVILDCP

-666 HLIGL
+666 HLVGL

-704 ADEPAGQKT
+704 ADEPGDKKG
-713 TADSA
+713 SPE
-718 KSSKTAKSA
+718 KAKSA

>member
-40 WTVCIIAGV
+40 WAVCIIAGV

-402 FAPLKPVSP
+402 FSPLKPVSP

-704 ADEPAGQKT
+704 ADEPADKKAT
-713 TADSA
+713 SA
-718 KSSKTAKSA
+718 TSKSV

>member
-609 AARRYDRVVLDCP
+609 AARRYDRVILDCP

-704 ADEPAGQKT
+704 ADEPAGKKSP
-713 TADSA
+713 AD
-718 KSSKTAKSA
+718 TAKSA

>member
-1 MEDQFQSQQ
+1 MEEQLQSQQ
-10 GNSIGGGDPS
+10 GNSMSGADPS

-40 WTVCIIAGV
+40 WSVCIIAGV
-49 LYAFQATPMF
+49 LYAFQAVPMF

-80 ALGNQDQNY
+80 ALGNSDQNY
-89 LTTQYRNLESRSLIL
+89 LTTQYRNLESRSLMIA
-104 EVMEKLKLDTQDER
+104 VMDKLKLDTEDER
-118 YTKAVDKVTAVTKDI
+118 YAKSVDKVTAITRDI

-152 GDQAQRIADTILK
+152 GAQAQRIADTILQ
-165 VFLQRNLDDKKQK
+165 VFLQQNLDDKKTK
-178 ALQGLQILEQE
+178 ALQGLKILEQE
-189 AKGKET
+189 ATGKEI
-195 ELEALQNKLQKYRK
+195 ELEALQGKLQKYRK
-209 EKGMVSLKDEQNIDA
+209 DKGMVSLKDAQNIDA

-231 TAYETLRSTADVA
+231 VAYENLRSTADVA

-260 VTDFGPLAKDEQVA
+260 ITDFAPLAKDEQVA

-295 EKHPRVIQTA
+295 ERHPRVIQPA

-311 SQKLRDESERA
+311 TQKLRDESERA
-322 LQAIFQLAELE
+322 LQGIFQMAELE
-333 KSREAEA
+333 KSREVEA
-340 LRKYK
+340 LRKYT
-345 ESVERV
+345 ESVDRV
-351 FALDEAKIGYD
+351 FALDEAKISYD

-387 GTKDLLQN
+387 GAKDLLQN

-402 FAPLKPVSP
+402 FAPLKAVSP

-416 FVGSVV
+416 FLGSIV
-422 GGLAVALGLA
+422 GGLAAALGLA

-465 ISIVERDLQSHLH
+465 ISVVERDLQSHLH

-498 NADKLRVMAFTST
+498 NADKLRVVAFSST

-564 GRTDTLSEI
+564 GRTDNMSEFV
-573 IHTTEVPN
+573 HTTDIPN

-596 LIGSNR
+596 LIGSAR
-602 MVRFLEE
+602 MVQFLEE
-609 AARRYDRVVLDCP
+609 ASRRYDRVILDCP

-666 HLIGL
+666 HLVGL
-671 VLNDIDFEGK
+671 VLNNIDFEGK

-689 YYQNRYYSSHYRNKS
+689 YYQNKYYSSHYRNKS
-704 ADEPAGQKT
+704 ADQPSDKKS
-713 TADSA
+713 DSE
-718 KSSKTAKSA
+718 KSKSA

>member
-10 GNSIGGGDPS
+10 GNAIGGGDPS

-40 WTVCIIAGV
+40 WSVCIIAGV

-89 LTTQYRNLESRSLIL
+89 LTTQYRNLESRSLML
-104 EVMEKLKLDTQDER
+104 EVMSRLKLDTEDER
-118 YTKAVDKVTAVTKDI
+118 YAKAIDKVTTVTKDI

-152 GDQAQRIADTILK
+152 ADQAQRIADMILT
-165 VFLQRNLDDKKQK
+165 VFLERNLDDKKKK
-178 ALQGLQILEQE
+178 ALKAFEILEQE

-195 ELEALQNKLQKYRK
+195 ELADLQKSLQKYRK
-209 EKGMVSLKDEQNIDA
+209 DKGMVSLKDEQNIDA

-260 VTDFGPLAKDEQVA
+260 VIDFGPLAKDEQVA

-322 LQAIFQLAELE
+322 LQAILQVAELE

-351 FALDEAKIGYD
+351 FALDEAKIEYD
-362 IMEQQ
+362 IMEQKV
-367 LKRVEGFYQTILT
+367 KRVEGFYQTLLT

-432 LFFNFLDDSIKSQE
+432 LFFNFLDDSVKSQE
-446 DVENILHL
+446 DVENFLHL

-465 ISIVERDLQSHLH
+465 VSIVERDLQSHLH

-498 NADKLRVMAFTST
+498 NSDKLRVLAFTST
-511 IPSEGKSLVASNFA
+511 IPSEGKSLTASNFA

-564 GRTDTLSEI
+564 GRTDNLGEF

-609 AARRYDRVVLDCP
+609 AARRYDRVILDCP

-666 HLIGL
+666 HLVGL

-704 ADEPAGQKT
+704 ADEPAGKKAA
-713 TADSA
+713 AD
-718 KSSKTAKSA
+718 TAKSA

>member
-1 MEDQFQSQQ
+1 MEDSFQSQQ
-10 GNSIGGGDPS
+10 GAGTGGGDPS

-40 WTVCIIAGV
+40 WSVCLILGV

-59 RAIARL
+59 RAVARL

-104 EVMEKLKLDTQDER
+104 EVMDKLKLETEDER
-118 YTKAVDKVTAVTKDI
+118 YSKAIDKVTAVTKDI

-152 GDQAQRIADTILK
+152 GEQAQRIGDMILK

-178 ALQGLQILEQE
+178 ALQGFQILEQE
-189 AKGKET
+189 AKGKEV
-195 ELEALQNKLQKYRK
+195 ELATLQKDLQKYRK
-209 EKGMVSLKDEQNIDA
+209 EKGMVSLKDEQNIDT

-231 TAYETLRSTADVA
+231 LGYETLRATADVA
-244 KQTAQQAQ
+244 KQTAQQAR
-252 EWVAAGKD
+252 EWVAAGKEI
-260 VTDFGPLAKDEQVA
+260 TDFGPLAKDEQVG

-295 EKHPRVIQTA
+295 EKHPKVIQVY

-311 SQKLRDESERA
+311 SQRLRDESERA

-333 KSREAEA
+333 ANREAEA

-351 FALDEAKIGYD
+351 FALDEAKIEYD
-362 IMEQQ
+362 IMEQKV
-367 LKRVEGFYQTILT
+367 KRVEGFYQTILT

-432 LFFNFLDDSIKSQE
+432 LFFNFLDDSVKSQE
-446 DVENILHL
+446 DVENFLRL

-465 ISIVERDLQSHLH
+465 ASIVERDLQSHLH

-498 NADKLRVMAFTST
+498 NADKLRVLAFTST

-564 GRTDTLSEI
+564 GRTDNMGEF

-609 AARRYDRVVLDCP
+609 AARRYDRVILDCP

-636 ADGMVFV
+636 ADGIIFV
-643 TKFNKIRREHALRSV
+643 TKFNKIRREHAQRSV
-658 QRIQDSGI
+658 QRIQDAGI
-666 HLIGL
+666 HLVGL
-671 VLNDIDFEGK
+671 ALNDIDFEGK

-704 ADEPAGQKT
+704 ADEPEGKKAPAG
-713 TADSA
+713 
-718 KSSKTAKSA
+718 SSKSA

>member
-40 WTVCIIAGV
+40 WAVCIIAGV

-333 KSREAEA
+333 RSREAEA

-402 FAPLKPVSP
+402 FSPLKPVSP

-713 TADSA
+713 TADSS

>member
-1 MEDQFQSQQ
+1 MEDSFQSQQ
-10 GNSIGGGDPS
+10 GAGTGGGDPS

-40 WTVCIIAGV
+40 WSVCIILGV

-59 RAIARL
+59 RAVARL

-104 EVMEKLKLDTQDER
+104 EVMDKLKLETEDER
-118 YTKAVDKVTAVTKDI
+118 YSKAIDKVTAVTKDI

-152 GDQAQRIADTILK
+152 GEQAQRIGDMILK

-178 ALQGLQILEQE
+178 ALQGFQILEQE
-189 AKGKET
+189 AKGKEV
-195 ELEALQNKLQKYRK
+195 ELATLQKDLQKYRK

-231 TAYETLRSTADVA
+231 LGYETLRATADVA
-244 KQTAQQAQ
+244 KQTAQQAR
-252 EWVAAGKD
+252 EWVAAGKEI
-260 VTDFGPLAKDEQVA
+260 TDFGPLAKDEQVG

-295 EKHPRVIQTA
+295 EKHPKVIQVY

-311 SQKLRDESERA
+311 SQRLRDESERA

-333 KSREAEA
+333 ASREAEA

-351 FALDEAKIGYD
+351 FALDEAKIEYD
-362 IMEQQ
+362 IMEQKV
-367 LKRVEGFYQTILT
+367 KRVEGFYQTILT

-432 LFFNFLDDSIKSQE
+432 LFFNFLDDSVKSQE
-446 DVENILHL
+446 DVENFLRL

-465 ISIVERDLQSHLH
+465 ASIVERDLQSHLH

-498 NADKLRVMAFTST
+498 NADKLRVLAFTST

-564 GRTDTLSEI
+564 GRTDNMGEF

-609 AARRYDRVVLDCP
+609 AARRYDRVILDCP

-636 ADGMVFV
+636 ADGMIFV
-643 TKFNKIRREHALRSV
+643 TKFNKIRREHAQRSV
-658 QRIQDSGI
+658 QRIQDAGI
-666 HLIGL
+666 HLVGL

-704 ADEPAGQKT
+704 ADEPEGKKATAG
-713 TADSA
+713 
-718 KSSKTAKSA
+718 SSKSA